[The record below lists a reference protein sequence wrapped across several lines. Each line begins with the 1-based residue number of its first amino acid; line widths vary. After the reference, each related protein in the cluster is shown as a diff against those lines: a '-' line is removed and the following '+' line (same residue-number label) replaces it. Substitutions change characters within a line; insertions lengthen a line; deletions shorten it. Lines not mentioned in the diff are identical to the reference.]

1 MLSHSMPHVPLFR
14 SSAFANKSERG
25 LYGDVIEEIDWSVGQ
40 IMAAIEKL
48 NIAQNT
54 YLVFTSDNG
63 PWLLY
68 GSHAGSAK
76 PLKNGKSTTF
86 EGGMRVMTL
95 FSGPGI
101 QQGVIEGLGMQTDLY
116 ATFSQLAGFKASK
129 TALDSF
135 DLSATLTRKESSPRT
150 FVPFYSGSELRAFRV
165 NRHKIHYVTQ
175 GAYGRV
181 PKRKEHNPP
190 MLIDLKNDIG
200 ETTDI
205 SGKKPVITAN
215 IDQYAKVFQQSITIK
230 SSIVDSQFSE

>member
-1 MLSHSMPHVPLFR
+1 
-14 SSAFANKSERG
+14 
-25 LYGDVIEEIDWSVGQ
+25 
-40 IMAAIEKL
+40 
-48 NIAQNT
+48 
-54 YLVFTSDNG
+54 
-63 PWLLY
+63 
-68 GSHAGSAK
+68 
-76 PLKNGKSTTF
+76 
-86 EGGMRVMTL
+86 MRVMTL

-116 ATFSQLAGFKASK
+116 ATFSQLAGFEASK

-135 DLSATLTRKESSPRT
+135 DLSASLTREESSPRT
-150 FVPFYSGSELRAFRV
+150 FVPFYYGSELRAFRV

-205 SGKKPVITAN
+205 SGKKPAITADIN
-215 IDQYAKVFQQSITIK
+215 QYAKVFQQSITIK
-230 SSIVDSQFSE
+230 SSIVDSQFNE